1 MAKPIKVPV
10 VMQMEALECGA
21 ASLAMILAYHGR
33 IEPLEKV
40 RMACGVSR
48 DGTSVK
54 AIKSAAAAYGLT
66 AKAFRYELD
75 MAQDI
80 SFPAI
85 IHWNF
90 NHFVV
95 LCGFT
100 KKGAVINDPARGRV
114 TVSMKEFDQAFTGV
128 VIMFEK
134 NDDFEAGGEKHS
146 VMNFAR
152 KRLRGTRSAIIFVF
166 ITTVFVTVVGIVQPL
181 FSKVFMD
188 SILTKGQSDWLTP
201 FIGIMAIVLAFSI
214 VVNYLQAVYLRK
226 IQGKFAVSAN
236 SEFMWHVLRLPMH
249 FFSQRNA
256 GDLVGRQG
264 LNQSITNTLVGELAP
279 AGLDLLTLV
288 LYLTIML
295 KYSVILTAV
304 GLVTV
309 AINLFSA
316 GYISNKIMN
325 ISRVAMRE
333 RGKVD
338 STTTSGIEMI
348 ETIKAAGAESGF
360 FERWSGFIARE
371 SVENNRVLKT
381 NIYMNSI
388 PQFLTSLANSSV
400 LLIGA
405 LLIINGDFTVGMLM
419 AFQGFIAEFLSPA
432 LSLINVGTTV
442 QQMRASMERVEDVM
456 EYPADVDYT
465 KDEKESLEGAK
476 KLSGDIRLKD
486 VTFGYSTNSPAL
498 IKDFSIDI
506 KPGSKVAFVGGS
518 GCGKSTMTKLISG
531 LYKPWSG
538 TIEFDGKPMEEL
550 NHMIFTSSV
559 AVVDQDII
567 MFEDSIRNNIKMWDQ
582 SIEDFEMIMAA
593 KDASMHEEIMLRE
606 GYDCKLTEGGKNFS
620 GGQRQRLEIARVLAQ
635 DPSIV
640 IMDEATSALDAKT
653 EYEVI
658 NAIKDRGITCIIVA
672 HRLSTIRDCDEIV
685 VMNYGEVVER
695 GTHEELMAK
704 GGLYTQL
711 ITTE

>member
-1 MAKPIKVPV
+1 MFP
-10 VMQMEALECGA
+10 GT
-21 ASLAMILAYHGR
+21 
-33 IEPLEKV
+33 
-40 RMACGVSR
+40 
-48 DGTSVK
+48 GTSVK
-54 AIKSAAAAYGLT
+54 AIKSAAAAYGLS

-75 MAQDI
+75 MVQDI

-146 VMNFAR
+146 VMNFAK

-188 SILTKGQSDWLTP
+188 SILTKGQSDWLMP

-214 VVNYLQAVYLRK
+214 VINYLQAVYLRK

-465 KDEKESLEGAK
+465 KDENDPCRREKTERRYPPEGCDLWLQHQRSRPDQGLQHRHQAGIK
-476 KLSGDIRLKD
+476 GGLCGRQRLRQIHHDQADLGAVQTVVRNHRIRRKTHGGAEPHDLHQL
-486 VTFGYSTNSPAL
+486 GCR
-498 IKDFSIDI
+498 
-506 KPGSKVAFVGGS
+506 GGS
-518 GCGKSTMTKLISG
+518 GHHHVRRLHQEQHQDVG
-531 LYKPWSG
+531 
-538 TIEFDGKPMEEL
+538 
-550 NHMIFTSSV
+550 SV
-559 AVVDQDII
+559 H
-567 MFEDSIRNNIKMWDQ
+567 R
-582 SIEDFEMIMAA
+582 
-593 KDASMHEEIMLRE
+593 
-606 GYDCKLTEGGKNFS
+606 
-620 GGQRQRLEIARVLAQ
+620 RL
-635 DPSIV
+635 
-640 IMDEATSALDAKT
+640 
-653 EYEVI
+653 
-658 NAIKDRGITCIIVA
+658 
-672 HRLSTIRDCDEIV
+672 
-685 VMNYGEVVER
+685 
-695 GTHEELMAK
+695 
-704 GGLYTQL
+704 
-711 ITTE
+711 

>member
-1 MAKPIKVPV
+1 
-10 VMQMEALECGA
+10 
-21 ASLAMILAYHGR
+21 
-33 IEPLEKV
+33 
-40 RMACGVSR
+40 
-48 DGTSVK
+48 
-54 AIKSAAAAYGLT
+54 
-66 AKAFRYELD
+66 
-75 MAQDI
+75 
-80 SFPAI
+80 
-85 IHWNF
+85 
-90 NHFVV
+90 
-95 LCGFT
+95 
-100 KKGAVINDPARGRV
+100 
-114 TVSMKEFDQAFTGV
+114 
-128 VIMFEK
+128 
-134 NDDFEAGGEKHS
+134 
-146 VMNFAR
+146 
-152 KRLRGTRSAIIFVF
+152 
-166 ITTVFVTVVGIVQPL
+166 
-181 FSKVFMD
+181 MD
-188 SILTKGQSDWLTP
+188 SILTKGQSDWLMP

-214 VVNYLQAVYLRK
+214 VINYLQAVYLRK

-360 FERWSGFIARE
+360 ERWSGFIARE

-465 KDEKESLEGAK
+465 KDENESLAGAK

-486 VTFGYSTNSPAL
+486 VTFGYSTNAPAPDQGL
-498 IKDFSIDI
+498 QHRHQAGIKGGLCGRQRLRQIHHDQADLGAVQTVVRNHRIRRKTHGGAEPHDLHQL
-506 KPGSKVAFVGGS
+506 GCRGGS
-518 GCGKSTMTKLISG
+518 GHHHVRRLHQEQHQDVG
-531 LYKPWSG
+531 
-538 TIEFDGKPMEEL
+538 
-550 NHMIFTSSV
+550 SV
-559 AVVDQDII
+559 H
-567 MFEDSIRNNIKMWDQ
+567 R
-582 SIEDFEMIMAA
+582 
-593 KDASMHEEIMLRE
+593 
-606 GYDCKLTEGGKNFS
+606 
-620 GGQRQRLEIARVLAQ
+620 RL
-635 DPSIV
+635 
-640 IMDEATSALDAKT
+640 
-653 EYEVI
+653 
-658 NAIKDRGITCIIVA
+658 
-672 HRLSTIRDCDEIV
+672 
-685 VMNYGEVVER
+685 
-695 GTHEELMAK
+695 
-704 GGLYTQL
+704 
-711 ITTE
+711 

>member
-1 MAKPIKVPV
+1 
-10 VMQMEALECGA
+10 
-21 ASLAMILAYHGR
+21 
-33 IEPLEKV
+33 
-40 RMACGVSR
+40 
-48 DGTSVK
+48 
-54 AIKSAAAAYGLT
+54 
-66 AKAFRYELD
+66 
-75 MAQDI
+75 
-80 SFPAI
+80 
-85 IHWNF
+85 
-90 NHFVV
+90 
-95 LCGFT
+95 
-100 KKGAVINDPARGRV
+100 
-114 TVSMKEFDQAFTGV
+114 
-128 VIMFEK
+128 
-134 NDDFEAGGEKHS
+134 
-146 VMNFAR
+146 
-152 KRLRGTRSAIIFVF
+152 
-166 ITTVFVTVVGIVQPL
+166 
-181 FSKVFMD
+181 MD
-188 SILTKGQSDWLTP
+188 SILTKGQSDWLMP

-214 VVNYLQAVYLRK
+214 VINYLQAVYLRK

-442 QQMRASMERVEDVM
+442 QQMRASM
-456 EYPADVDYT
+456 
-465 KDEKESLEGAK
+465 
-476 KLSGDIRLKD
+476 
-486 VTFGYSTNSPAL
+486 
-498 IKDFSIDI
+498 
-506 KPGSKVAFVGGS
+506 
-518 GCGKSTMTKLISG
+518 
-531 LYKPWSG
+531 
-538 TIEFDGKPMEEL
+538 
-550 NHMIFTSSV
+550 
-559 AVVDQDII
+559 
-567 MFEDSIRNNIKMWDQ
+567 
-582 SIEDFEMIMAA
+582 
-593 KDASMHEEIMLRE
+593 
-606 GYDCKLTEGGKNFS
+606 
-620 GGQRQRLEIARVLAQ
+620 
-635 DPSIV
+635 
-640 IMDEATSALDAKT
+640 
-653 EYEVI
+653 
-658 NAIKDRGITCIIVA
+658 
-672 HRLSTIRDCDEIV
+672 
-685 VMNYGEVVER
+685 
-695 GTHEELMAK
+695 
-704 GGLYTQL
+704 
-711 ITTE
+711 